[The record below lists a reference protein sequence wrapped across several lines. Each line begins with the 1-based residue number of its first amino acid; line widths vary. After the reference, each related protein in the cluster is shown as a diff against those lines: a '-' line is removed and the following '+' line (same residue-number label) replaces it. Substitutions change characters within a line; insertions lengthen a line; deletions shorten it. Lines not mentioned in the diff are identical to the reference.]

1 MTSLRRRD
9 YRLVVHDLELF
20 GLDFEFSVKRS
31 LKPEQNTAEFTV
43 YNLNT
48 DSRKHL
54 SALAGGVV
62 VKFQAGYVGPDP
74 TRPSVS
80 SGAPDSAAG
89 ELPGIFL
96 GRIREVTH
104 LRAGPDWE
112 THIGTGDGDGKDK
125 PIHFA
130 LGPGA
135 SLQAAIKKTVGEL
148 GLGIG
153 NALQTI
159 NSAGFGAGLGQVF
172 AGGVTV
178 SGRGDKELG
187 RLLDSAGL
195 EYSVQAGE
203 LQVLEKGKALNT
215 PAIELTPANGLVG
228 SPELGEKGTV
238 KFRCFLSADVYPGR
252 QVRLR
257 TSQVDAYFRVETASY
272 TGQWAGNDW
281 YTDAECTPVK

>member
-1 MTSLRRRD
+1 MTSLRQRD
-9 YRLVVHDLELF
+9 YRLVIQDLELF

-31 LKPEQNTAEFTV
+31 LSADQNTAEIVV
-43 YNLNT
+43 YNLNA
-48 DSRKHL
+48 DHRKHL
-54 SALAGGVV
+54 ATVPDGVV
-62 VKFQAGYVGPDP
+62 VKLQAGYLGPAP

-80 SGAPDSAAG
+80 AGAPDAPAD
-89 ELPGIFL
+89 LPTIFL

-125 PIHFA
+125 PIHFS

-135 SLQAAIKKTVGEL
+135 SVEAAIRKVVGEM
-148 GLGIG
+148 GIGIG
-153 NALQTI
+153 NALQAI
-159 NSAGFGAGLGQVF
+159 NSAGFGAGLGKVF
-172 AGGVTV
+172 SGGVTV
-178 SGRGDKELG
+178 SGRGDKELE
-187 RLLDSAGL
+187 RLLNSAGL
-195 EYSVQAGE
+195 EFSVQNGE